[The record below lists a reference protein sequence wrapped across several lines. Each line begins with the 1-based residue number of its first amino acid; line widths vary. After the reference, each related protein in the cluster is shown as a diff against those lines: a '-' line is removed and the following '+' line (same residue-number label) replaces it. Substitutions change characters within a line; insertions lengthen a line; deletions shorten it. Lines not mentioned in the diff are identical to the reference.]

1 MDRTNTSA
9 KVFFG
14 VSALLLL
21 LTVVLGRLTSYFYSV
36 VATDIAYPDWLYA
49 FLSYLNEIVP
59 SLRTAISY
67 AAIGTA
73 VYALSRKALI
83 GTVLLTAGAAA
94 LDYAARFFLDYLA
107 GNLVGME
114 GVAVEWLSLQLLY
127 ELIFTAIALL
137 ILLFMK
143 RRYSKASSSH
153 QKARFRAPTGVRL
166 GLITVLLS
174 RLIMELV
181 YLFDFLATYTDVTDG
196 EVASIVGVFLKIL
209 VIYGLI
215 PILAAE
221 GMQGL
226 YQRLRPTAS
235 EKG

>member
-9 KVFFG
+9 KAFFG

-49 FLSYLNEIVP
+49 LLSYLNEIVP
-59 SLRTAISY
+59 SLRTAFSFV
-67 AAIGTA
+67 AIGAA

-83 GTVLLTAGAAA
+83 GTVLLSAGAAA

-107 GNLVGME
+107 GNLIGME
-114 GVAVEWLSLQLLY
+114 GVAVEWLSLQFLY
-127 ELIFTAIALL
+127 ELIFMVIALL

-143 RRYSKASSSH
+143 RRYSKASSSY
-153 QKARFRAPTGVRL
+153 QKARFRAPAGVRL
-166 GLITVLLS
+166 GLIAVLLS

-196 EVASIVGVFLKIL
+196 EVASIVGAFMKIL
-209 VIYGLI
+209 LVYGLI

-221 GMQGL
+221 GVRGL
-226 YQRLRPTAS
+226 YRRILPTAN
-235 EKG
+235 E